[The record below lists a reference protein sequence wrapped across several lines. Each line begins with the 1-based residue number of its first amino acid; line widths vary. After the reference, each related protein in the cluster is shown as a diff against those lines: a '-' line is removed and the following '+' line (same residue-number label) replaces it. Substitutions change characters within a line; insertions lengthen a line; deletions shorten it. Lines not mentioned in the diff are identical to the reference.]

1 MEEKNIK
8 QGDYSNIA
16 KIIMSSNNNIKTDM
30 SSFSINDLNNFVG
43 SNRKLVINEGNE
55 FWVHDT
61 LLIKNSKYFGQ
72 LFDTKERQPTKE
84 EKSTFNNTTITKT
97 YIDVP
102 HPEYFFDILTWIY
115 TKDSHRLSSTADE
128 PESFLSI
135 LSLGIFLELC
145 DDFFNSIL
153 TTCEIQLDDKLI
165 QNAQWSRFCFTFEV
179 LVNLIELMPKDNYL
193 LKVCSMLSWL
203 KEDNT
208 LPIDDENESVS
219 EKELE
224 LLTSKEYFMVKKYL
238 KEEKMLELLTMSDLN
253 VIKEKYPKRLPAID
267 IDELIEKYIV
277 GNTMKITCKICNR
290 KAKNI
295 AQFTNIPCEVKLYH
309 PRNFVFL
316 QRQLGSG
323 KCEHEDC
330 KKKVVINEYPCC
342 HKASHV
348 EGCLLSDGNH
358 LLQFD

>member
-128 PESFLSI
+128 P
-135 LSLGIFLELC
+135 
-145 DDFFNSIL
+145 
-153 TTCEIQLDDKLI
+153 
-165 QNAQWSRFCFTFEV
+165 
-179 LVNLIELMPKDNYL
+179 
-193 LKVCSMLSWL
+193 
-203 KEDNT
+203 
-208 LPIDDENESVS
+208 
-219 EKELE
+219 
-224 LLTSKEYFMVKKYL
+224 
-238 KEEKMLELLTMSDLN
+238 
-253 VIKEKYPKRLPAID
+253 
-267 IDELIEKYIV
+267 
-277 GNTMKITCKICNR
+277 
-290 KAKNI
+290 
-295 AQFTNIPCEVKLYH
+295 
-309 PRNFVFL
+309 
-316 QRQLGSG
+316 
-323 KCEHEDC
+323 
-330 KKKVVINEYPCC
+330 
-342 HKASHV
+342 
-348 EGCLLSDGNH
+348 
-358 LLQFD
+358 